1 MLYGL
6 SGGVG
11 IKFQKVGRVQSSVL
25 LYMGSCLVLCEL
37 ADIVVTREL
46 QRNSLGIC

>member
-11 IKFQKVGRVQSSVL
+11 IKFQKVGQVRRSVL
-25 LYMGSCLVLCEL
+25 LYIGSCLALCEL

-46 QRNSLGIC
+46 QRSLLGIC